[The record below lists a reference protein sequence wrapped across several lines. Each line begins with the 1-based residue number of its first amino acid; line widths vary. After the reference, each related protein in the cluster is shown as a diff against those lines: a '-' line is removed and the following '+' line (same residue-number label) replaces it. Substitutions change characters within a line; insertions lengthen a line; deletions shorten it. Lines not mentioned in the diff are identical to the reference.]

1 MKRGDVILIDWR
13 FSDNRGSKLRPGV
26 VVQADFLNALIRDTV
41 LVQITGTTRGAV
53 TEILLDPAV
62 EAASGLRMVS
72 YAVCNNLLTADQSL
86 AVRHMG
92 VLSAAAMSH
101 IETRIKA
108 ALELP

>member
-1 MKRGDVILIDWR
+1 MTRGDVVLIDWQ
-13 FSDNRGSKLRPGV
+13 FSDRRGSKLRPGV

-53 TEILLDPAV
+53 TEVVLDPAV
-62 EAASGLRMVS
+62 ETASGLRMVS

-86 AVRHMG
+86 AVRRMG
-92 VLSAAAMSH
+92 KLSAKAMRA
-101 IETRIKA
+101 IEAKVKT